1 MRKQLTVLQRAAEW
15 VMHKK
20 VFLTTGLT
28 LPDIMLW
35 TEHLILGTHIGQI
48 ADVGAWARGDQLNRI
63 RAEVRDLAIKKQ
75 WTRAEHKA
83 ELAARYA
90 ALKELYKTV
99 SVKTMLNNA
108 TTAAAWPIDTR
119 RQTKTI
125 GYSHHEVLNRKDQPT
140 RDRYLDA
147 AERNGWTVA
156 RLRLAIQDPDLYFE
170 PAPAPLFAAPA
181 LQWIPAT

>member
-15 VMHKK
+15 VMDKK

-75 WTRAEHKA
+75 WTRAA
-83 ELAARYA
+83 WLSIVRQTDRSTGQALIRYA
-90 ALKELYKTV
+90 
-99 SVKTMLNNA
+99 LNTGAGQVMYISSTNMMG
-108 TTAAAWPIDTR
+108 I
-119 RQTKTI
+119 
-125 GYSHHEVLNRKDQPT
+125 
-140 RDRYLDA
+140 
-147 AERNGWTVA
+147 
-156 RLRLAIQDPDLYFE
+156 
-170 PAPAPLFAAPA
+170 
-181 LQWIPAT
+181 